1 MDETLKEENP
11 SPATKEQSSSEA
23 ITNEGSPL
31 KAQKKKEL
39 PEVSV
44 VRNWKEYLGE
54 SLLIIFSVVL
64 ALGLTEVI
72 NNINEERRTKEVLH
86 QLKEELIT
94 NKQAEEEQYAYHLQ
108 VLKNIDSAL
117 RRSEFAKKFIND
129 SGEIDLTNTIAPHGV
144 LRHDLN
150 DVAWQ
155 VAKQNNIF
163 SKIDLSTY
171 SLLTDI
177 YANQQRI
184 TNSEQEIGHV
194 LLSFESRKPENLR
207 TTLILVRDNYH
218 GWAVDRAP
226 NLLNLYQKAIDKLA
240 KY

>member
-1 MDETLKEENP
+1 MEEN
-11 SPATKEQSSSEA
+11 TNQEEQKPVEV
-23 ITNEGSPL
+23 
-31 KAQKKKEL
+31 AQPVLPEPT
-39 PEVSV
+39 PEVSHTMKKKKHHPV
-44 VRNWKEYLGE
+44 VIVERDWKEYLGE
-54 SLLIIFSVVL
+54 CLLIVFSVAL
-64 ALGLTEVI
+64 AIGITEYLTSLH
-72 NNINEERRTKEVLH
+72 EEKQASEILY
-86 QLKEELIT
+86 QLKEELIN
-94 NKQAEEEQYAYHLQ
+94 NKKNAKEQYDYHLQ

-117 RRSEFAKKFIND
+117 HHPEFAKKFIND
-129 SGEIDLTNTIAPHGV
+129 SGEIDLTNTIAPEGV
-144 LRHDLN
+144 LRHDLS

-194 LLSFESRKPENLR
+194 LLSFESRRRENLR
-207 TTLILVRDNYH
+207 TTLILIRDNYH
-218 GWAVDRAP
+218 GWAVDRTP
-226 NLLNLYQKAIDKLA
+226 NLLNLYQEAIDKLS

>member
-1 MDETLKEENP
+1 MEDSNKEKQKTNQPPRDQKEDEKKDVSAIHLQKIEKER
-11 SPATKEQSSSEA
+11 
-23 ITNEGSPL
+23 
-31 KAQKKKEL
+31 
-39 PEVSV
+39 PEVV
-44 VRNWKEYLGE
+44 TVRNWKEYLGE
-54 SLLIIFSVVL
+54 SILIIFSVGL
-64 ALGLTEVI
+64 ALILTERF
-72 NNINEERRTKEVLH
+72 NKLHEERQTKEILH
-86 QLKEELIT
+86 QLREELIG
-94 NKQAEEEQYAYHLQ
+94 NKNSEQEQYAYHLQ

-117 RRSEFAKKFIND
+117 NHPEFARKFINE
-129 SGEIDLTNTIAPHGV
+129 SGEIDLKHTIAPHGV

-163 SKIDLSTY
+163 SKIDINTY

-177 YANQQRI
+177 YDNQQRI
-184 TNSEQEIGHV
+184 TNSETEIGHV

-226 NLLNLYQKAIDKLA
+226 NLLHLYQQAIEKLNT
-240 KY
+240 Y